1 MMRLSCQGLVTWL
14 LWQDSPAGGFYI
26 ASSLEPFKILLKWFQ
41 IFGINTQI
49 CIILIFLQH
58 VSAIE
63 IDSSKGMAIAVS
75 TNVELIP
82 REPAQFLLRLAVGE
96 YQPHPHCTPADFLT
110 PTYKLLGQTSN
121 PSCKA
126 SLLCKMPQQVS
137 ACPRCPVTGKQ
148 KAHLISQGK

>member
-14 LWQDSPAGGFYI
+14 LWQDCPAWGFYI

-41 IFGINTQI
+41 LFGINTQI

-63 IDSSKGMAIAVS
+63 IDGSKGMAIAVS

-82 REPAQFLLRLAVGE
+82 REPAQFLLRLAVWE
-96 YQPHPHCTPADFLT
+96 YQPPPHCILADFLT
-110 PTYKLLGQTSN
+110 PTHKHLGQTSN

-137 ACPRCPVTGKQ
+137 ACPHCPVTAKQ
-148 KAHLISQGK
+148 KAHLICQGK